1 MADITPAQLDKI
13 NRFSRRALKPEE
25 LYVFTVTL
33 CDNEIDRDHE
43 QFPEESLEKLAEL
56 FVGKTGVFDH
66 EPRAEN
72 QNARIFETQIVHEER
87 QNALGEP
94 YCCLRAW
101 AYMLRCGKN
110 ADLILEIDAGIKK
123 EVSVGCAV
131 GRVACSA
138 CGADA
143 KAGSCGH
150 QKGEAYNGR
159 PCCHLLLNPT
169 DAYEWSFVAVPAQ
182 KAAGVTKACNNNGK
196 GDATME
202 HDLERLKAMAALGEK
217 YVEGLRRDVV
227 KLASLSQPDIDSEI
241 LQAVVKKLD
250 PDELQELR
258 RGFGKAAARV
268 YPLGPQLG
276 AGARAKPAAPADNQ
290 FKI

>member
-1 MADITPAQLDKI
+1 VI
-13 NRFSRRALKPEE
+13 
-25 LYVFTVTL
+25 L
-33 CDNEIDRDHE
+33 CDNEIDRDNE
-43 QFPEESLEKLAEL
+43 QFPEASLEKLAEL

-72 QNARIFETQIVHEER
+72 QSARIFETRLIREER

-94 YCCLRAW
+94 YCYLRAW
-101 AYMLRCGKN
+101 TYMLRSEKN

-131 GRVACSA
+131 ERVECSV

-143 KAGSCGH
+143 KAGGCGH
-150 QKGEAYNGR
+150 KKGETYDGK
-159 PCCHLLLNPT
+159 PCCHRLINPT

-182 KAAGVTKACNNNGK
+182 KAAGVTKSRANK
-196 GDATME
+196 GDETME
-202 HDLERLKAMAALGEK
+202 NDLERLKAMAALGEK

-227 KLASLSQPDIDSEI
+227 KLASLSQPDIDSGV

-250 PDELQELR
+250 PEELQELR
-258 RGFGKAAARV
+258 RGFGKAASRV

-276 AGARAKPAAPADNQ
+276 ASAQAKSVALPADNQ